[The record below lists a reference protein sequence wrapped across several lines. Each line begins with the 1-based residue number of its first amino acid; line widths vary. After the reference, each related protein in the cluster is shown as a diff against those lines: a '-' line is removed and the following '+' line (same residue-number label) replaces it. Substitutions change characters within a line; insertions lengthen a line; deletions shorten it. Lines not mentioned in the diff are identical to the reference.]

1 MSSQIDER
9 ETLLAIQ
16 PSQWTNIGWYALSIL
31 AMLIYFP
38 LGVLITIASIYK
50 YIEVLTWKYT
60 CRTKGIEER
69 KGVFSVTREEV
80 QYFRIKSIKIDEPF
94 LMRIVGLSI
103 VHIISS
109 ERYKPNM
116 ILYGIKNGESIKN
129 KLNAAAYEW
138 RNKLGVRDY
147 DIY

>member
-16 PSQWTNIGWYALSIL
+16 PSQWTNIGWYAISIL

-50 YIEVLTWKYT
+50 YIEVLNWKYT

-116 ILYGIKNGESIKN
+116 VLYGIKNGESIKN

>member
-116 ILYGIKNGESIKN
+116 VLYGIKNGESIKN
-129 KLNAAAYEW
+129 KLNAAAHEW
-138 RNKLGVRDY
+138 RSKLGVRDY

>member
-16 PSQWTNIGWYALSIL
+16 PSQWTNIGWYAISIL

-50 YIEVLTWKYT
+50 YIEVITWKYT

-116 ILYGIKNGESIKN
+116 VLYGIKNGESIKN
-129 KLNAAAYEW
+129 KLNAAAHEW
-138 RNKLGVRDY
+138 RNKLGVRDN

>member
-1 MSSQIDER
+1 MNSQIDER

-31 AMLIYFP
+31 AMLLYFP

-69 KGVFSVTREEV
+69 KGVFSITQEEV

-116 ILYGIKNGESIKN
+116 VLYGIKNGVSIKD

>member
-116 ILYGIKNGESIKN
+116 VLYGIKNGESIKN

>member
-116 ILYGIKNGESIKN
+116 VLYGIKNGESIKN
-129 KLNAAAYEW
+129 KLNAAAHEW